1 MTLEQVPEMSDEDFD
16 DDFGGVSQKDIDQI
30 NERNLEKQAKREEL
44 LAKAKAFHTEKVNS
58 ELSFESNT
66 QPDNNLSNDDLVK
79 QQQAYAQEVRANY
92 LNEIY
97 KVEKEVSDI
106 PLNFGGKTVFFTM
119 EDEVK
124 SSIRPFVENI
134 SETVKDYFNADYTQ
148 VTNAKSLYEDFAAW
162 RSQQFKQQVFDF
174 IYEQGVAEGMERRD
188 KSERNI
194 SFNNREVTTQNSNP
208 REELEGL
215 RHGAHKSILK

>member
-1 MTLEQVPEMSDEDFD
+1 MIPRKKKICKSCETEKYL
-16 DDFGGVSQKDIDQI
+16 FGKGLCKPCYLRLNNKPINKISQKHKELLSEYTVIRKEFLESCNYI
-30 NERNLEKQAKREEL
+30 CKPNLENCTR
-44 LAKAKAFHTEKVNS
+44 KATEVHHMKGKVS
-58 ELSFESNT
+58 
-66 QPDNNLSNDDLVK
+66 
-79 QQQAYAQEVRANY
+79 
-92 LNEIY
+92 
-97 KVEKEVSDI
+97 KEVSDI